1 MGYILIGAVIFVLFA
16 AVGGRSLK
24 LPTWRI
30 GAAVAAVAA
39 FAGAGYFGLRG
50 IWPAGLLL
58 SVVGLWLATSARM
71 PRGARPRAERQDV
84 RRQDEGMSAHQAR
97 AILGVGE
104 AASTEEIQA
113 AYKRLMLRVHPDNG
127 GAAGLAAQLNAARDR
142 LLKNN

>member
-1 MGYILIGAVIFVLFA
+1 MGYILTGAVIFLLFA
-16 AVGGRSLK
+16 VLGRRSLK
-24 LPTWRI
+24 MPTWRI

-58 SVVGLWLATSARM
+58 TVIGLWLATSARM
-71 PRGARPRAERQDV
+71 PRGPSPRA
-84 RRQDEGMSAHQAR
+84 RRTEAGRRDDRMSAHQAR

-104 AASTEEIQA
+104 NATPDEIQV

-142 LLKNN
+142 LLK

>member
-1 MGYILIGAVIFVLFA
+1 MGYILIGAVIFLLFA
-16 AVGGRSLK
+16 VLGRRSLK
-24 LPTWRI
+24 MPTWRI

-58 SVVGLWLATSARM
+58 TVIGLWLATSARM
-71 PRGARPRAERQDV
+71 PRGPIPRAKQTEAGRHD
-84 RRQDEGMSAHQAR
+84 DGMSAHQAR

-104 AASTEEIQA
+104 NATPDEIQV

-142 LLKNN
+142 LLK

>member
-1 MGYILIGAVIFVLFA
+1 MGYILIGAVIFLLFA

-39 FAGAGYFGLRG
+39 FAAAGYFGLRG
-50 IWPAGLLL
+50 VWPAGLLL

-71 PRGARPRAERQDV
+71 PRGAKPQPERREV
-84 RRQDEGMSAHQAR
+84 RRPDEGMSAHQAR

-104 AASTEEIQA
+104 NATTEEIQT

-142 LLKNN
+142 LLKP

>member
-1 MGYILIGAVIFVLFA
+1 MGYILIGAVIFLLFA

-30 GAAVAAVAA
+30 GAAVAAVVA

-50 IWPAGLLL
+50 VWPAGLLL

-71 PRGARPRAERQDV
+71 PRGAKPTVERQEAPRSDD
-84 RRQDEGMSAHQAR
+84 RMSAHQAR
-97 AILGVGE
+97 AILGVDE
-104 AASTEEIQA
+104 TASTEEIQA

-142 LLKNN
+142 LLKG